1 MARVSRRVTTYR
13 IIGYKVV
20 VKGLEANLEPCAE
33 TFVRDVAMSRKRAK
47 AALRDAMG
55 VSRLPTNVT
64 LDWEPYSYET
74 YSMPLDRFLEQ
85 AVVTKKGT
93 FENVTLES

>member
-1 MARVSRRVTTYR
+1 
-13 IIGYKVV
+13 
-20 VKGLEANLEPCAE
+20 
-33 TFVRDVAMSRKRAK
+33 MSRKRAK

-85 AVVTKKGT
+85 AVVTKRGT
-93 FENVTLES
+93 FEN